1 MHVALVV
8 DTRVHVALEYC
19 KTRQAYLSV
28 YNSALALIALDA
40 LDKKRE
46 AKEILFKC
54 SVRI

>member
-28 YNSALALIALDA
+28 YNSALALIALD
-40 LDKKRE
+40 KKRE